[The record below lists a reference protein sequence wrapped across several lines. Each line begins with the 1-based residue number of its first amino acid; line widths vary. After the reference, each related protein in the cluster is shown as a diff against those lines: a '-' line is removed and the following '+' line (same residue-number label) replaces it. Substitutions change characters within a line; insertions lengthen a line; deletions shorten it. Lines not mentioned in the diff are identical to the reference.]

1 MKTSQEGIDLIKKFE
16 GCKLY
21 IYLDPVG
28 IATAGYGHT
37 AGLTIGMVGNPISQA
52 QADQWLRED
61 LGKFEK
67 KVSKYDDIYHWTS
80 NEFSA
85 MVSFCYNIGNI
96 DGLTAKGTRS
106 KEQIAQAMLGYNK
119 AKGKVLNGL
128 TKRRQAERELFLKE
142 TNHVTAIPIVHPT
155 LRRGASGNAVKELQ
169 GLLGLKQDG
178 IFGCL
183 TETAVRLFQKEH
195 GLEPDGVVGQKTWKE
210 LLKIGK

>member
-37 AGLTIGMVGNPISQA
+37 AGLTVGMVGNPISQA

-61 LGKFEK
+61 LEKFEK
-67 KVSKYDDIYHWTS
+67 KVGKYDDIYHWKI

-128 TKRRQAERELFLKE
+128 TKRRQAERELFIKGGISC
-142 TNHVTAIPIVHPT
+142 TPVKIDHPT
-155 LRRGASGNAVKELQ
+155 LRRGAQGNAVGELQ
-169 GLLGLKQDG
+169 RLLGLKQDKIYG
-178 IFGCL
+178 YA
-183 TETAVRLFQKEH
+183 TETGVKIFQKEH
-195 GLEPDGVVGQKTWKE
+195 GLDPDGVVGQKTWKE

>member
-37 AGLTIGMVGNPISQA
+37 AGLTVGMVGNPISQA

-61 LGKFEK
+61 LEKFEK
-67 KVSKYDDIYHWTS
+67 KVSKYDAIYHWKI
-80 NEFSA
+80 NEFSS
-85 MVSFCYNIGNI
+85 MVSFCYNVGNI

-119 AKGKVLNGL
+119 AKGKELKGL
-128 TKRRQAERELFLKE
+128 TRRRQAERELFLKGGI
-142 TNHVTAIPIVHPT
+142 HVSATPLKHPT
-155 LRRGASGNAVKELQ
+155 LKRGASGNAVGELQ
-169 GLLGLKQDG
+169 RLLGLKQDK
-178 IFGCL
+178 IFGYA
-183 TETAVRLFQKEH
+183 TETGVKIFQKEH
-195 GLEPDGVVGQKTWKE
+195 GLEIDGIVGQKTWGE
-210 LLKIGK
+210 LLK